1 MVTETESESI
11 KELMK
16 VGGKH
21 EETVEQ
27 HTKEQD
33 GVEGPE
39 RKDINNMLRFKQ
51 KSLTIYFKD
60 RKVMELYQEMVVLI
74 NEMLKE
80 KQRKLEL
87 VWKGDPCRGGRG
99 DNGGHA
105 GLGSKGGGE

>member
-1 MVTETESESI
+1 MDW
-11 KELMK
+11 KDLK
-16 VGGKH
+16 
-21 EETVEQ
+21 
-27 HTKEQD
+27 
-33 GVEGPE
+33 
-39 RKDINNMLRFKQ
+39 RNDINNMSRFKQ
-51 KSLTIYFKD
+51 KPLTILD
-60 RKVMELYQEMVVLI
+60 QEMVLLN